1 MSRAPQPGMLTPRLE
16 VQQLSALPAEY
27 RLALPVVDHQYVAHL
42 KALPLKGWPGPQRSK
57 KTL

>member
-1 MSRAPQPGMLTPRLE
+1 MLTPRLE